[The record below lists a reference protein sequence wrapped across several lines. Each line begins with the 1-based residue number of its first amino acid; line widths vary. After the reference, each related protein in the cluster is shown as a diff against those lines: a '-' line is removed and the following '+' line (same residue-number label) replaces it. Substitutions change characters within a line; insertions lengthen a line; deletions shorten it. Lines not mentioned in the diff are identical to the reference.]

1 MTRFWKIIPFPPFK
15 VSWEITKNTKLSG
28 EKINQGLVILKA
40 SGEKINEGL
49 VILKI
54 CRISFNQ
61 NYDGY
66 DFFYFDSVIDNFLTN
81 LKNRFVPITNG
92 TRYSRMN
99 QEKLVEDSLYKI
111 RKDMV
116 CLSAP
121 YYVKFLKG
129 VFHKFYLAHSWI
141 PWPKWYGKNQMQF
154 LPDQYTASH
163 GWRRCSSQ

>member
-1 MTRFWKIIPFPPFK
+1 MTRFWKIIPFPPYK
-15 VSWEITKNTKLSG
+15 VSWEITKNTKLSQWR
-28 EKINQGLVILKA
+28 ENQSRIGDIK
-40 SGEKINEGL
+40 N
-49 VILKI
+49 

-61 NYDGY
+61 NYGEY
-66 DFFYFDSVIDNFLTN
+66 DFFDFDSVIDNFLTN

-111 RKDMV
+111 WKDVV

-129 VFHKFYLAHSWI
+129 VFHQFYLAHSWI
-141 PWPKWYGKNQMQF
+141 LWPKWYGKNQMQF
-154 LPDQYTASH
+154 LQDQYKASH
-163 GWRRCSSQ
+163 GWRRCSWQ

>member
-1 MTRFWKIIPFPPFK
+1 MTGFWKIIPFPPYK
-15 VSWEITKNTKLSG
+15 VSWEITKNKKLSQWR
-28 EKINQGLVILKA
+28 ENQSRIDDVKIYRLP
-40 SGEKINEGL
+40 
-49 VILKI
+49 
-54 CRISFNQ
+54 FNQ
-61 NYDGY
+61 NYDEY
-66 DFFYFDSVIDNFLTN
+66 DFFDFDSVIDNFLMN

-111 RKDMV
+111 WKDMV

>member
-1 MTRFWKIIPFPPFK
+1 MTRFWKIIPFPPYK
-15 VSWEITKNTKLSG
+15 VSWEITKNTKLSQWR
-28 EKINQGLVILKA
+28 ENQSVIGDIK
-40 SGEKINEGL
+40 N
-49 VILKI
+49 

-61 NYDGY
+61 NYGEY
-66 DFFYFDSVIDNFLTN
+66 DFFDFDSVIDNFLTN
-81 LKNRFVPITNG
+81 LKNRFVPIRNG

-141 PWPKWYGKNQMQF
+141 RWPKWYGKNQMQF
-154 LPDQYTASH
+154 LPDQCEASH

>member
-1 MTRFWKIIPFPPFK
+1 MTRFWKIIPFPPHK
-15 VSWEITKNTKLSG
+15 VSWEITKNTKLSQWR
-28 EKINQGLVILKA
+28 ENQSVIGDIK
-40 SGEKINEGL
+40 N
-49 VILKI
+49 

-61 NYDGY
+61 NYGEY
-66 DFFYFDSVIDNFLTN
+66 DFFDFDSVIDNFLTN
-81 LKNRFVPITNG
+81 LKNRFVPIRNG

-99 QEKLVEDSLYKI
+99 QEKLVEDSFYKI

-129 VFHKFYLAHSWI
+129 VFHKFYLAYSWI

-154 LPDQYTASH
+154 LPDQHKASH